1 MPLCWE
7 RHKFMVK
14 LKFIKEKMKKSNVEV
29 FRELTVLKLLLS
41 RRLKEL
47 NILESLGNKINH
59 LKEERFIVESQ
70 LEKIILKEKGL
81 YV

>member
-1 MPLCWE
+1 
-7 RHKFMVK
+7 MVK

-59 LKEERFIVESQ
+59 LKEESFIVESQ

>member
-1 MPLCWE
+1 
-7 RHKFMVK
+7 MVK

-29 FRELTVLKLLLS
+29 FRELAVLKLLLS

-59 LKEERFIVESQ
+59 LKEESFIVESQ